1 MTDLTNLG
9 IAAIRDGVRDGQFK
23 AREVAEAFNAKV
35 AGARA
40 LNAFLVE
47 TPEHA
52 LAAADAADAARAAG
66 ETLKPLAGVP
76 IGMKDLFATKGV
88 ATTAASKILEGF
100 VPPYESTVS
109 QNLWNAGAGMLGK
122 LNLDQ
127 FAMGSSNETSA
138 FGNVISP
145 WRPTVFRGAKSDA
158 TYHKLS
164 AENPDFKTLYHE
176 DGSVSLIRTIELAP
190 GGSSGGSSTA
200 VSAGLAPGATG
211 TDTGGSIRQPAAFTG
226 ISGIK
231 PTYGRCSRWGTIAFA
246 SSLDQ
251 AGPMARDVR
260 DCAIM
265 LEAMAGF
272 DAKDATSLKLDV
284 PNWEAALSADLKGKK
299 VGVPKEYRVD
309 GMPVEIEA
317 LWQQGIAWLRDAG
330 AEIVEVSLPHTKYAL
345 PAYYIIAPAEAS
357 SNLARYDGVRYG
369 LRDLPE
375 GAGLQD
381 MYAATRAAGFGDEV
395 KRRILIGTY
404 VLSAGFYDAYYT
416 QAQKVRTLIA
426 RDFERAFEQCDV
438 LLTPTAPSAAFALGE
453 KQADPL
459 AMYLNDVFTV
469 PASLAGLPAMSVP
482 GGLDKD
488 GLPLGL
494 QIIGKPLDEQ
504 GVLNASLAIE
514 QRAGFTARPQAWW

>member
-1 MTDLTNLG
+1 MTDLTDLG
-9 IAAIRDGVRDGQFK
+9 VAAIRDGVRDGSFS
-23 AREVAEAFNAKV
+23 AREVAEGFIANVSA
-35 AGARA
+35 ATA

-47 TPEHA
+47 TPDHA

-76 IGMKDLFATKGV
+76 IGMKDLFCTNGV
-88 ATTAASKILEGF
+88 PTTAASRILEGF
-100 VPPYESTVS
+100 TPPYESTVS
-109 QNLWNAGAGMLGK
+109 ANLWKAGAGMLGK

-145 WRPTVFRGAKSDA
+145 WRRNTGDTAP
-158 TYHKLS
+158 
-164 AENPDFKTLYHE
+164 
-176 DGSVSLIRTIELAP
+176 LAP
-190 GGSSGGSSTA
+190 GGSSGGSS
-200 VSAGLAPGATG
+200 SAIAARLCPAATG

-272 DAKDATSLKLDV
+272 DAKDATSLDLPV
-284 PNWEAALSADLKGKK
+284 PNWEAGLSGDLKGKR
-299 VGVPKEYRVD
+299 VGIPKEYRVD
-309 GMPVEIEA
+309 TMPPEIEA
-317 LWQQGIAWLRDAG
+317 LWQQGIEWLKDAG

-395 KRRILIGTY
+395 KRRIMIGTY
-404 VLSAGFYDAYYT
+404 VLSAGFYDAYFT
-416 QAQKVRTLIA
+416 QASKVRTLIA
-426 RDFERAFEQCDV
+426 RDFEQAWATCDV

-453 KQADPL
+453 KSADPI

-469 PASLAGLPAMSVP
+469 PSSLAGLPAMSVP
-482 GGLDKD
+482 GGLDGQ

-494 QIIGKPLDEQ
+494 QIIGKALDEQ
-504 GVLNASLAIE
+504 SVLNAGLAIE
-514 QRAGFTARPQAWW
+514 QRAGFTARAERWW

>member
-1 MTDLTNLG
+1 MTDLTDLG
-9 IAAIRDGVRDGQFK
+9 IRDIRDGVRAGTFS
-23 AREVAEAFNAKV
+23 AREVAEAFTAAVAAAKP
-35 AGARA
+35 

-66 ETLKPLAGVP
+66 EVAKPLAGVP
-76 IGMKDLFATKGV
+76 IGMKDLFCTKGV
-88 ATTAASKILEGF
+88 ASTAASHILEGF
-100 VPPYESTVS
+100 TPEYESTVS
-109 QNLWNAGAGMLGK
+109 QKLWDAGAGMLGK
-122 LNLDQ
+122 LNMDQ
-127 FAMGSSNETSA
+127 FAMGSSNETSH

-145 WRPTVFRGAKSDA
+145 WRR
-158 TYHKLS
+158 
-164 AENPDFKTLYHE
+164 N
-176 DGSVSLIRTIELAP
+176 DGGNAALAP
-190 GGSSGGSSTA
+190 GGSSGGSSAA
-200 VSAGLAPGATG
+200 VAARIAPGATG

-231 PTYGRCSRWGTIAFA
+231 PTYGRCSRWGVVAFA

-272 DAKDATSLKLDV
+272 DPKDATSLDLPV
-284 PNWEAALSADLKGKK
+284 PPWEAVLNASLKGKR
-299 VGVPKEYRVD
+299 VGIPKEYRVES
-309 GMPVEIEA
+309 MPGEIDA
-317 LWQQGIAWLRDAG
+317 LWQRGIDWLRDAG
-330 AEIVEVSLPHTKYAL
+330 AEIVEVSLPNTRYAL

-375 GAGLQD
+375 GANLQD
-381 MYAATRAAGFGDEV
+381 MYARTRAEGFGDEV

-426 RDFERAFEQCDV
+426 RDFERAWEQCDV

-453 KQADPL
+453 KSADPL

-469 PASLAGLPAMSVP
+469 PSSLAGLPAMSVP
-482 GGLDKD
+482 GGVDAA

-504 GVLNASLAIE
+504 GVLDAALAIE
-514 QRAGFTARPQAWW
+514 ERAGFLARPGRWW

>member
-1 MTDLTNLG
+1 MSNLTDLG
-9 IAAIRDGVRDGQFK
+9 VAAIRDGVRDGSFS
-23 AREVAEAFNAKV
+23 AREVATAFIDRV
-35 AGARA
+35 AGAKA

-47 TPEHA
+47 TPDHA
-52 LAAADAADAARAAG
+52 LAAADAADAARKSG
-66 ETLKPLAGVP
+66 DLKPLSGVP
-76 IGMKDLFATKGV
+76 IGMKDLFCTKGV
-88 ATTAASKILEGF
+88 QTTAASGILEGF
-100 VPPYESTVS
+100 TPTYESTVS
-109 QNLWNAGAGMLGK
+109 ANLWAAGAGMLGK

-145 WRPTVFRGAKSDA
+145 WRR
-158 TYHKLS
+158 
-164 AENPDFKTLYHE
+164 N
-176 DGSVSLIRTIELAP
+176 DGGNAPLAP
-190 GGSSGGSSTA
+190 GGSSGGSS
-200 VSAGLAPGATG
+200 SAISARLCPAATG

-231 PTYGRCSRWGTIAFA
+231 PTYGRCSRWGTVAFA

-272 DAKDATSLKLDV
+272 DAKDTTSLDLAV
-284 PNWEAALSADLKGKK
+284 PNWEAALSTDLKGKK
-299 VGVPKEYRVD
+299 IGIPKEYRVD
-309 GMPVEIEA
+309 GMPAEIEA
-317 LWQQGIAWLRDAG
+317 LWEQGIAWMKDAG

-369 LRDLPE
+369 KRELPE

-381 MYAATRAAGFGDEV
+381 MYAATRAAGFGPEV
-395 KRRILIGTY
+395 KRRIMIGTY
-404 VLSAGFYDAYYT
+404 VLSAGFYDAYYN
-416 QAQKVRTLIA
+416 QAQKVRALIA
-426 RDFERAFEQCDV
+426 QDFDNAWKSCD
-438 LLTPTAPSAAFALGE
+438 LLLAPTAPSAAFGLGE

-482 GGLDKD
+482 GGLDAQ

-494 QIIGKPLDEQ
+494 QIIGKALDEQ
-504 GVLNASLAIE
+504 GVLNAGLAIE
-514 QRAGFTARPQAWW
+514 ERAGFAARPEQWW

>member
-1 MTDLTNLG
+1 MTQLTELG
-9 IAAIRDGVRDGQFK
+9 VAGIRDGVAKGDFT
-23 AREVAEAFNAKV
+23 AVEVAEAFNANV
-35 AGARA
+35 AAAQAA
-40 LNAFLVE
+40 LNAFIVT
-47 TPEHA
+47 TPERA
-52 LAAADAADAARAAG
+52 VEAAKATDARRAAG
-66 ETLKPLAGVP
+66 QPLGKMGGVP

-88 ATTAASKILEGF
+88 QTTAASHILEGF
-100 VPPYESTVS
+100 TPEYESTVS
-109 QNLWNAGAGMLGK
+109 QKLWDAGAGMLGK

-127 FAMGSSNETSA
+127 FAMGSSNETSY

-145 WRPTVFRGAKSDA
+145 WRR
-158 TYHKLS
+158 
-164 AENPDFKTLYHE
+164 N
-176 DGSVSLIRTIELAP
+176 DGGNAALAP
-190 GGSSGGSSTA
+190 GGSSGGSSAA
-200 VSAGLAPGATG
+200 VSARLAPAATG

-231 PTYGRCSRWGTIAFA
+231 PTYGRCSRWGIVAFA

-251 AGPMARDVR
+251 AGPMGRDVT

-272 DAKDATSLKLDV
+272 DPKDSTSLDMPV
-284 PNWEAALSADLKGKK
+284 PAWEAGLSGDLKGKK
-299 VGVPKEYRVD
+299 VGIPREYRMD
-309 GMPVEIEA
+309 GMDADVA
-317 LWQQGIAWLRDAG
+317 ASWDAGIAWLKDAG
-330 AEIVEVSLPHTKYAL
+330 AEIVDVSLPHTKYAL

-369 LRDLPE
+369 LRDLPD

-381 MYAATRAAGFGDEV
+381 RYAATRAAGFGPEV

-426 RDFERAFEQCDV
+426 QDFKNAFTQCDV
-438 LLTPTAPSAAFALGE
+438 ILAPTAPTAAFGLGE
-453 KQADPL
+453 KSDDPL
-459 AMYLNDVFTV
+459 SMYLNDVFAV

-482 GGLDKD
+482 AGLNRE

-494 QIIGKPLDEQ
+494 QIVGKPFDEQ
-504 GVLNASLAIE
+504 GVLNAGLAIE
-514 QRAGFTARPQAWW
+514 SRAQFSAKPEKWW

>member
-1 MTDLTNLG
+1 MTDLTTLG

-138 FGNVISP
+138 FGNVVSP
-145 WRPTVFRGAKSDA
+145 WRRPNDTA
-158 TYHKLS
+158 
-164 AENPDFKTLYHE
+164 P
-176 DGSVSLIRTIELAP
+176 LAP

-284 PNWEAALSADLKGKK
+284 PNWEAALSADLKGRR

-309 GMPVEIEA
+309 GMPAEIEA
-317 LWQQGIAWLRDAG
+317 LWQQGIAWMRDAG

-369 LRDLPE
+369 LRELPE

-426 RDFERAFEQCDV
+426 RDFERAFGECDV

-504 GVLNASLAIE
+504 GVLNAGLAIE

>member
-1 MTDLTNLG
+1 MTELTDLG
-9 IAAIRDGVRDGQFK
+9 IAAIRDGVAAGTFS
-23 AREVAEAFNAKV
+23 AREVAQAFIARVAAAKP
-35 AGARA
+35 

-76 IGMKDLFATKGV
+76 IGMKDLFCTTGVPATAG
-88 ATTAASKILEGF
+88 SLILDGF
-100 VPPYESTVS
+100 TPPYESTVS
-109 QNLWNAGAGMLGK
+109 ANLWAAGAGMLGK
-122 LNLDQ
+122 LNMDQ

-145 WRPTVFRGAKSDA
+145 WRRR
-158 TYHKLS
+158 
-164 AENPDFKTLYHE
+164 
-176 DGSVSLIRTIELAP
+176 DGGNAPLAP
-190 GGSSGGSSTA
+190 GGSSGGSSAA
-200 VSAGLAPGATG
+200 VAARLCPGATG

-231 PTYGRCSRWGTIAFA
+231 PTYGRCSRWGVVAFA

-260 DCAIM
+260 DCALM

-272 DAKDATSLKLDV
+272 DPKDATSLNLPV
-284 PNWEAALSADLKGKK
+284 PAWTANLSSNLKG
-299 VGVPKEYRVD
+299 VRIGIPREYRVD
-309 GMPVEIEA
+309 NMPAEIDA
-317 LWQQGIAWLRDAG
+317 LWQRGMDWVRDAG

-369 LRDLPE
+369 QRNLPD

-395 KRRILIGTY
+395 KRRIMIGTY
-404 VLSAGFYDAYYT
+404 VLSAGFYDAYFT
-416 QAQKVRTLIA
+416 QASKVRTLIA
-426 RDFERAFEQCDV
+426 RDFDRAWERCDY

-453 KQADPL
+453 KSADPL

-469 PASLAGLPAMSVP
+469 PSSLAGLPAMSVP
-482 GGLDKD
+482 GGLDGQ

-494 QIIGKPLDEQ
+494 QIIGKALDEQ
-504 GVLNASLAIE
+504 GVLNACLAIE
-514 QRAGFTARPQAWW
+514 ERAGFTARPEAWW